1 MNSSRESAPCGLDA
15 LRPVRHTYGCKFTQR
30 QPQLILLT
38 ILSDA
43 EMYGLE
49 IIEEANTRTS
59 GYFEF
64 KEGSVYPA
72 LHRLTKQG
80 FLEASFK
87 PSPRGNMPSRY
98 YALTKR
104 GKTALQQKQLEFD
117 QFAAAVRGLRST

>member
-1 MNSSRESAPCGLDA
+1 MNSSRESAPCDLDA
-15 LRPVRHTYGCKFTQR
+15 LRPVRHTMDANLLKGNLE
-30 QPQLILLT
+30 LILLT

-49 IIEEANTRTS
+49 IIEEANTRTD

-104 GKTALQQKQLEFD
+104 GKTALVSKQLEFD
-117 QFAAAVRGLRST
+117 QFAAAVRGLRPT

>member
-1 MNSSRESAPCGLDA
+1 MDA
-15 LRPVRHTYGCKFTQR
+15 NLLKGNLE
-30 QPQLILLT
+30 LILLT

-98 YALTKR
+98 YALTKQ
-104 GKTALQQKQLEFD
+104 GKTALQTKQLEFD
-117 QFAAAVRGLRST
+117 QFAAAVRGLRPT

>member
-1 MNSSRESAPCGLDA
+1 MDA
-15 LRPVRHTYGCKFTQR
+15 NLLKGNLE
-30 QPQLILLT
+30 LILLT
-38 ILSDA
+38 ILSDT

-49 IIEEANTRTS
+49 IIEEANTRTG

-80 FLEASFK
+80 LLEANFK

-98 YALTKR
+98 YALTGK
-104 GKTALQQKQLEFD
+104 GKTALAKKQLEFD
-117 QFAAAVRGLRST
+117 QFASAVRGLRPT